1 MIRSFQDIVKEA
13 LVRTP
18 KRKVVVPEPDG
29 ATLDVLRDASRL
41 GLVDPVFIGRRRLIE
56 AALAD
61 ASCPSSN
68 MEIIVVENP
77 REMPSAAITMLREG
91 RADMVMQ
98 GTLDLRDLISALAA
112 ADPQAPKNG
121 MSYASLFEM
130 PGASRLFMITDT
142 YIHNFPALAEKKLII
157 EHSLAL
163 ARILGIGAPKIAAL
177 AAIEQVNPQIPS
189 TVDSA
194 ILSKMSER
202 GQFGQAVIDGPIDI
216 DCALS
221 SDAAAR
227 KGLASP
233 VTGKVDIYLVPDIES
248 GYSFAQLLV
257 FIGRMPVVG
266 ALLGT
271 PFPVILDMPF
281 VLPGDR
287 VTEIALASLMKEGPH
302 ECT

>member
-1 MIRSFQDIVKEA
+1 MIRNFQDIVKEA
-13 LVRTP
+13 LACAP
-18 KRKVVVPEPDG
+18 KRKILVPEPDG
-29 ATLDVLRDASRL
+29 ATLDVLSDASRL
-41 GLVDPVFIGRRRLIE
+41 GLADPVLMGRRRRIE

-61 ASCPSSN
+61 ASCPLPN
-68 MEIIVVENP
+68 VEIAGVEDP
-77 REMPSAAITMLREG
+77 REMSSAAIQMLSEG
-91 RADMVMQ
+91 LADMALQ
-98 GTLDLRDLISALAA
+98 GALTQRDLISALA
-112 ADPQAPKNG
+112 DSGPQGRKNG
-121 MSYASLFEM
+121 LSYASLFEM
-130 PGASRLFMITDT
+130 PGEARLFMITDT

-157 EHSLAL
+157 EHGLAL
-163 ARILGIGAPKIAAL
+163 AGVLGIGAPKIAAL

-221 SDAAAR
+221 SAAAAR

-257 FIGRMPVVG
+257 FIGRMPVAG

-281 VLPGDR
+281 VLPGNR
-287 VTEIALASLMKEGPH
+287 ITEIALASLMKEGSH
-302 ECT
+302 ERT